1 MIGLGFDEIEITT
14 FRPLPKRRFLKGP
27 VPWTGLCAA
36 ARLPGQALAVF
47 IAIHHRA
54 ALTGSATITL
64 PKNLLVELGI
74 SRDAKARALHALQE
88 ASLVAV
94 GRVNGRSARIRLL
107 AAAKH
112 GG

>member
-1 MIGLGFDEIEITT
+1 MIGLRIDEIEITT

-47 IAIHHRA
+47 IAIYHRA
-54 ALTGSATITL
+54 ALTGSATIHSAQEFL
-64 PKNLLVELGI
+64 AELGI

-94 GRVNGRSARIRLL
+94 DRVTGRSARIRLL